1 MFSSL
6 GWAEI
11 LMLLLVA
18 LFIFGPDRL
27 PGIAQ
32 DAAGAL
38 KKVREFVTGARE
50 QIGAELGED
59 FKDLRLT
66 TLNPREFVRRQ
77 LLDDDPEPLIKRS
90 RSNGATSPAPR
101 QAPAPAPPVRAE
113 GERPPYDTDAT

>member
-1 MFSSL
+1 MFSSV
-6 GWAEI
+6 GMGEI

-27 PGIAQ
+27 PGIAK
-32 DAAGAL
+32 DAAGAM
-38 KKVREFVTGARE
+38 KKVREMVTGART
-50 QIGAELGED
+50 QISEELGED

-77 LLDDDPEPLIKRS
+77 LLDEDPEPLIRRS
-90 RSNGATSPAPR
+90 KSNGARSTAAAR
-101 QAPAPAPPVRAE
+101 PAPPLRTE